1 LLASAMALRNSDKKT
16 HERGFISLELESA
29 PTGFIRNLGCIDI
42 FGGRW
47 TLHRGAQLCPDDNI
61 DAQQKPGVMAWYNM
75 NSVSLLKMDDVTG
88 VPN

>member
-1 LLASAMALRNSDKKT
+1 MNAGS
-16 HERGFISLELESA
+16 SLGLESA
-29 PTGFIRNLGCIDI
+29 PTGFIRDLGCINV

-75 NSVSLLKMDDVTG
+75 NRVLHNILRGQRMKRVMSMHASTRG
-88 VPN
+88 

>member
-1 LLASAMALRNSDKKT
+1 MALRNNDKK
-16 HERGFISLELESA
+16 HMNAGSSLGLESA
-29 PTGFIRNLGCIDI
+29 PTGFIRDLGCINV

-75 NSVSLLKMDDVTG
+75 NSVSLLKTDDVTG